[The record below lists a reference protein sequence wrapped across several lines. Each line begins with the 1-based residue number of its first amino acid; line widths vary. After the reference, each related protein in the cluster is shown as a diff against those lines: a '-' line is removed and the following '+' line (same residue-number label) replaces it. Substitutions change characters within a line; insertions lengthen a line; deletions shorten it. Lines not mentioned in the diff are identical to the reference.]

1 MSKQITKS
9 LILTLTGLTILTSSF
24 ILPVKA
30 ENAQKN
36 LKIQSQENTDTFPN
50 YREILI
56 VLLILGVVSFTN
68 IKILTFLSRNA

>member
-30 ENAQKN
+30 ENVQKN
-36 LKIQSQENTDTFPN
+36 LQIQSQESTKTFPN

-56 VLLILGVVSFTN
+56 VFLVLGAVSFTN

>member
-36 LKIQSQENTDTFPN
+36 LQIQSQESTETFPN

-56 VLLILGVVSFTN
+56 VLLVLGAVSFTN

>member
-36 LKIQSQENTDTFPN
+36 LQIQSQESTETFPN

-56 VLLILGVVSFTN
+56 VFLVLGAVSFTN